1 MNSHT
6 LFRAPVCP
14 CVILLC
20 AFTLQ
25 AAEPEPGTARTVTI
39 AECLRRVADRSP
51 ELKSG
56 TYKTEAA
63 ARRAK
68 QASRPVN
75 PRLETEVEN
84 VAGSGSVQGFD
95 AAETTVAVSQEIEL
109 GDKRRHRTAVAE
121 SETAVSRAEQDVR
134 LNGLL
139 FETRRVALA
148 VQTAQ
153 EKARLAGEEL
163 SLARETESV
172 AAALEQAG
180 KTTALE
186 TERARSETAKA
197 EIALEERK
205 AEQRDAVRE
214 LALCW
219 GETEP
224 SFDAVAGSFWTGPS
238 KRPSLDELLVR
249 AATAPELL
257 AAEAQA
263 RSFEARIG
271 VERAAR
277 VPNLELSAGVR
288 RLEEGDDFGFV
299 AGAGIE
305 LPIYTRNRDGVRA
318 AEADAE
324 AVRLEAV
331 ASRLK
336 IEGRIRQAYAR
347 LDTLAAKNAR
357 LKATVMPVAERT
369 LHLVSEAH
377 KQGKAGYLDV
387 LEARRALVATRLQ
400 LIETVAEYQCVS
412 IELGR
417 FTNTFSEIL

>member
-1 MNSHT
+1 MT
-6 LFRAPVCP
+6 
-14 CVILLC
+14 
-20 AFTLQ
+20 
-25 AAEPEPGTARTVTI
+25 RTVTI
-39 AECLRRVADRSP
+39 EECLRRVVERSP

-63 ARRAK
+63 ERRAK
-68 QASRPVN
+68 QAARPVN

-84 VAGSGSVQGFD
+84 VAGSGSIQGFD

-109 GDKRRHRTAVAE
+109 GDKRRHRTSVAE
-121 SETAVSRAEQDVR
+121 SETAVSRAEHSVR
-134 LNGLL
+134 LHGLL
-139 FETRRVALA
+139 LETRRAALA

-197 EIALEERK
+197 AIALEERQ

-224 SFDAVAGSFWTGPS
+224 SFDAVAGSFGTEPA
-238 KRPSLDELLVR
+238 KRPPLDELLVR

-369 LHLVSEAH
+369 LNLVREAH

-400 LIETVAEYQCVS
+400 LIETVAEYQCMS

-417 FTNTFSEIL
+417 FTNTLSESL